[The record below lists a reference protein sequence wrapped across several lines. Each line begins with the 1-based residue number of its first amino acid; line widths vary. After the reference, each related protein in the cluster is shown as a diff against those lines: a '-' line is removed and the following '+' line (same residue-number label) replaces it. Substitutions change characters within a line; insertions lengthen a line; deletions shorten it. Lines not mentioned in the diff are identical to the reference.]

1 MNFAVYIPP
10 QAEKEKVP
18 VLYWL
23 SGNSASGE
31 MVFLIFIAN
40 FGIRFTFDFT

>member
-1 MNFAVYIPP
+1 MNFAVYVPP
-10 QAEKEKVP
+10 QVEKEKVP

-31 MVFLIFIAN
+31 MGFLN
-40 FGIRFTFDFT
+40 FHSKLQHPLYI